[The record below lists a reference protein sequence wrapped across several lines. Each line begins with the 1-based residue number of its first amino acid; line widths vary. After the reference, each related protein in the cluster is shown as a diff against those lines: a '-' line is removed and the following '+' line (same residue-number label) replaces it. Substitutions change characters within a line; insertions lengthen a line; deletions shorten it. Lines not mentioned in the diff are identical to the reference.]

1 MLSYRT
7 NVSLIFTDENLYNN
21 FILPYKSNR
30 ELNPIIIRC
39 LSAYFYNDSI
49 RNQIEGFDEEVEEES
64 NSNVRSSQDIINEI
78 RESLA
83 MQSFYSDML
92 NDVMEDGIDDFS
104 NILNFTN
111 KFAEEN
117 GSMTSTESDYGTPI
131 YHAVPIEDKLN
142 RLKASQEKA
151 VNTPN
156 SSIADLDLSRKI
168 DILLAFMATKS
179 DFNAYLKDRGIGL
192 NGSKDTEVKT
202 EIQNQSSQVSNE
214 SLTQDSGFIDFANE
228 FTPSVKD
235 VVIKE
240 KVEEPTTQQV
250 VVSPPPIVVASKNE
264 EPQPS
269 VEPDVSKPVL
279 GEAASSM
286 NALLKTLI

>member
-1 MLSYRT
+1 MFNFRT
-7 NVSLIFTDENLYNN
+7 QVSLNFTDENLYNN
-21 FILPYKSNR
+21 FILPYKANR
-30 ELNPIIIRC
+30 ELNPIIVRC

-49 RNQIEGFDEEVEEES
+49 RNQIEGFDEGVDEES

-92 NDVMEDGIDDFS
+92 NDVMQDGIDDFS

-117 GSMTSTESDYGTPI
+117 GSMTSTKSDYGTPI

-142 RLKASQEKA
+142 QLKASQEKGI
-151 VNTPN
+151 NTPN
-156 SSIADLDLSRKI
+156 SSMSDLDLSRKI

-179 DFNAYLKDRGIGL
+179 DFNAYLKDKGIGL
-192 NGSKDTEVKT
+192 NGSTNTEVKT
-202 EIQNQSSQVSNE
+202 EIQNQSSQVSTE
-214 SLTQDSGFIDFANE
+214 SLTQDTSFIDFANE
-228 FTPSVKD
+228 FTPSSKD
-235 VVIKE
+235 VVVSE
-240 KVEEPTTQQV
+240 KVEEPATPQV
-250 VVSPPPIVVASKNE
+250 VVSSPPIVVTSKVE
-264 EPQPS
+264 EPQPI

-286 NALLKTLI
+286 SALLKTLI